1 MALPDLTNVTLEE
14 RRTLQIVL
22 AQLIEAE
29 EQAAAAE
36 ERALRSTIAGA
47 VDTLTNLLGPAG
59 AAKPT
64 MENLLAGRV
73 SIREVGAFSPAE
85 LATQPGLALS
95 LILKGLESVVATQ
108 IAQAQVQSRAL

>member
-1 MALPDLTNVTLEE
+1 MNDDLTTTADADLQRLMDSIRVEQMRRITEKEQEE
-14 RRTLQIVL
+14 ASLQ
-22 AQLIEAE
+22 AQ
-29 EQAAAAE
+29 
-36 ERALRSTIAGA
+36 IAGA
-47 VDTLTNLLGPAG
+47 VDTLTGLLGPVG
-59 AAKPT
+59 ATKPT

>member
-1 MALPDLTNVTLEE
+1 MNDDLTTTADADLQRLMDSIRVEQMRRITEKEQEE
-14 RRTLQIVL
+14 ASLQ
-22 AQLIEAE
+22 AQ
-29 EQAAAAE
+29 
-36 ERALRSTIAGA
+36 IAGA
-47 VDTLTNLLGPAG
+47 VDTLTALLGPAN
-59 AAKPT
+59 ATKPT

-73 SIREVGAFSPAE
+73 SIREVAAFSPVE

>member
-1 MALPDLTNVTLEE
+1 MDDLTTTADADLQRLMDDIRAEQIRRVTEREQEE
-14 RRTLQIVL
+14 ASLQT
-22 AQLIEAE
+22 Q
-29 EQAAAAE
+29 
-36 ERALRSTIAGA
+36 IAGA
-47 VDTLTNLLGPAG
+47 VSTLTNLLGPIG

-73 SIREVGAFSPAE
+73 SIREVGAFSPTE

-95 LILKGLESVVATQ
+95 LLLKGLEAVVATQ

>member
-1 MALPDLTNVTLEE
+1 MNDDLTTTADADLQRLMDSIRAEQMRRITEKEQEE
-14 RRTLQIVL
+14 ASLQ
-22 AQLIEAE
+22 AQ
-29 EQAAAAE
+29 
-36 ERALRSTIAGA
+36 IAGA
-47 VDTLTNLLGPAG
+47 VDTLTALLGPAG

>member
-1 MALPDLTNVTLEE
+1 MALPDLTVLTDEE
-14 RRTLQIVL
+14 LLTVQVL
-22 AQLIEAE
+22 AAQRLRAR
-29 EQAAAAE
+29 EQAAADE
-36 ERALRSTIAGA
+36 EQALRSTIAGA
-47 VDTLTNLLGPAG
+47 VDTLANLLGPIG
-59 AAKPT
+59 ATKPT